1 MITQS
6 EVITKLDTL
15 KNYSVAVDPATES
28 LFQPVYSAIS
38 SYFNASNPELVT
50 ALEDVVKYMYNDISR
65 RTTEY
70 EINFDMNLPNDF
82 PKGYD
87 DITECFYTFS
97 DLMTVD
103 KTTFNNAFVY
113 GIPVTP
119 ASDGDEGGAAEPVP
133 LSNPYLDRWAS
144 EITSAITGDL
154 DNVKNLAEWCLNSGG
169 SCDLIGLLEEQGQI
183 TKSKSM
189 KEIATIIYQE
199 KKLLDVIASRNLK
212 VYKPTWMV

>member
-1 MITQS
+1 MITKN

-38 SYFNASNPELVT
+38 SYFSSSSSELVT

-70 EINFDMNLPNDF
+70 ENNFDMNLPNDF

-87 DITECFYTFS
+87 DITKCFYTFEE
-97 DLMTVD
+97 LMTTNVNE
-103 KTTFNNAFVY
+103 FHNAFVY
-113 GIPVTP
+113 GVPESAT
-119 ASDGDEGGAAEPVP
+119 GEEGGEPVP
-133 LSNPYLDRWAS
+133 LSNPYLTRWAS

-169 SCDLIGLLEEQGQI
+169 SCDLISLLEEQGQI

-212 VYKPTWMV
+212 VYKPSWMV